1 MMLPAYPPLPET
13 KSESPQSSRPSAM
26 HPLSRPDPT
35 APASQVPP
43 GAAATLL
50 SIQQLAALGL
60 PYLYHHP
67 YYHGL
72 AAAQLL
78 PYLHMSLNGNT
89 APPMTATEELH
100 PKHTSTPSSCP
111 PSSQSQPRVHVP
123 SSRNLSFLHCSSI
136 SEHGSRHE
144 KPPYSYIAL
153 IAMAITSSPE
163 QKLTLSDIYRFI
175 TEKFPYYRENH
186 AGWQNSIRHN
196 LSLNIDSIYRFIT
209 DKFPYYR
216 ENHAGWQNSIR
227 HNLSLNDCFV
237 KIPRERGGGGEG
249 VGEVGGKGSYW
260 ALDPVA
266 AANMFERGNYRRR
279 RMRKQRSPQQFK
291 FVDLYLPSPNN
302 SRNASPS
309 PTSSYLDFTSHHSE
323 LDNNVNSLG
332 YQYEVEDLS
341 MKSTSGK
348 ASPPEPNNNNDDEF
362 QDGVLNLK
370 KKSAQEFTIENIIS
384 REKHARRYENE
395 TVPSPSCED
404 TESEEETARRG
415 S

>member
-1 MMLPAYPPLPET
+1 MMLPSQIPIPDS
-13 KSESPQSSRPSAM
+13 KSTNSLQSSRSGNMVPV
-26 HPLSRPDPT
+26 T
-35 APASQVPP
+35 ATELNATTSSQVPS
-43 GAAATLL
+43 GAAAATLF
-50 SIQQLAALGL
+50 SIQQLASLGL
-60 PYLYHHP
+60 PYLYQHP

-89 APPMTATEELH
+89 PPPVLTTATEHEVHQKHSMSSSHLH
-100 PKHTSTPSSCP
+100 
-111 PSSQSQPRVHVP
+111 QSLHVP
-123 SSRNLSFLHCSSI
+123 SSRNMNFLHCSSI

-153 IAMAITSSPE
+153 IAMAISSSPE
-163 QKLTLSDIYRFI
+163 QKLTLS
-175 TEKFPYYRENH
+175 
-186 AGWQNSIRHN
+186 G
-196 LSLNIDSIYRFIT
+196 IYRFIT

-237 KIPRERGGGGEG
+237 KIPRDRGVDGGGEM
-249 VGEVGGKGSYW
+249 GGKGSYW

-302 SRNASPS
+302 SRNTSPS
-309 PTSSYLDFTSHHSE
+309 PTSSYLDFSNTRHNSDLDPGHSI
-323 LDNNVNSLG
+323 G

-341 MKSTSGK
+341 MKSTSSK
-348 ASPPEPNNNNDDEF
+348 VSSPEPNNNNNNNEDEY

-370 KKSAQEFTIENIIS
+370 KKPSNNQEFTIENIIS
-384 REKHARRYENE
+384 REKHPGESRYENE
-395 TVPSPSCED
+395 TVSNSCEE
-404 TESEEETARRG
+404 TESEDETSREERWPSGKTL
-415 S
+415 